1 MKKLLIGTAAAA
13 ILAAAPFAPAQA
25 EMTDVEV
32 IFVKADKDG
41 DFALDLGEVL
51 VLGIA
56 HFKESDTNKDG
67 KVDKEEAGE
76 HGAHPE
82 FSDNDGDKDGAL
94 TMEEHV
100 AEKIADFKA
109 ADKDGDGLLTID
121 EVRKHYEGN

>member
-13 ILAAAPFAPAQA
+13 ILAIAPFGPAKA

-51 VLGIA
+51 VFGIA
-56 HFKESDTNKDG
+56 HFKESDANKDG
-67 KVDKEEAGE
+67 KIDKDEAGE
-76 HGAHPE
+76 HGEHAE
-82 FSDNDGDKDGAL
+82 FSDNDANKDGAL

-100 AEKIADFKA
+100 AEKIADFKD
-109 ADKDGDGLLTID
+109 ADKDGDGSLTID